1 MWTPALGRF
10 RRSKNEK
17 SFFIFFALFFSYNL
31 FAEVLVVGKDVD
43 FGNFIICQNLN
54 NKKKFY
60 ILGHLKTISV
70 NKNDIL
76 SPGSKLGK
84 AGNTG
89 KCYSK
94 CGGVFK
100 NSVRVE
106 NYPQYFNAGWGTHLH
121 VQLVIVGA
129 LKDFYNSENGKI
141 TSSRCNSYNPFRH
154 NDRWSE

>member
-1 MWTPALGRF
+1 M
-10 RRSKNEK
+10 
-17 SFFIFFALFFSYNL
+17 
-31 FAEVLVVGKDVD
+31 VVGKDVD
-43 FGNFIICQNLN
+43 FGNFIICQSLN
-54 NKKKFY
+54 NKRKFY

-121 VQLVIVGA
+121 VSVLKYDKELVCSDCLSKVQRGGTTEPSF
-129 LKDFYNSENGKI
+129 KWKI
-141 TSSRCNSYNPFRH
+141 ELNYVDPFDYERPYKGLVSIPG
-154 NDRWSE
+154 RE